1 MVWKKVKKTMKIVK
15 RLIHAVFSAIRL
27 TIVFA
32 MKSPIDTKNATSMPD
47 SFMCINC
54 DNVLL
59 AEERDLLIEQ
69 PMCLDCSGTD
79 IY

>member
-1 MVWKKVKKTMKIVK
+1 MRLMV
-15 RLIHAVFSAIRL
+15 VFVMR
-27 TIVFA
+27 
-32 MKSPIDTKNATSMPD
+32 SPIDTKNATSMPD

>member
-1 MVWKKVKKTMKIVK
+1 MKIV
-15 RLIHAVFSAIRL
+15 RILIHAAFSAMRL
-27 TIVFA
+27 IIVFV
-32 MKSPIDTKNATSMPD
+32 MRSPIDTKNATSMPD